1 MTQQVKLFFD
11 VFPEYNCSTE
21 FRNLFESVEV
31 TDVILSKSNKQ
42 LKIYINSKLLIPK
55 EQIFEMEDSL
65 GAYLFQNRMKV
76 KIIEHYELS
85 GQYNISSLT
94 DMYKESLLFEL
105 YKESNVLYRLVKN
118 AEWYVDENIINLT
131 LEDTFV
137 SRKRS
142 LAIKNFLET
151 VYKERF
157 DYEINVGFDF
167 TEEQKEAI
175 RRANEHMLKLEI
187 AHIMDM
193 ERENSIA
200 HGNENTNEN
209 TDMNNADNSEQTDKA
224 KDASNVTNKA
234 SVSSQNK
241 SNTNSDNK
249 NNINKAGSS
258 NNSSKDNSWKSRSKF
273 RRGGAY
279 DPEVIYGRNVEGE
292 EVPVSE
298 IISPINDIVVKGQI
312 FALEEKE
319 TRRGSLIILFS
330 ITDFTDS
337 ISGKLFME
345 KDEWKLFKGD
355 FAKNKFYK
363 IKGSVA
369 IDKYSGELE
378 FSRIEGIKPAN
389 DFRVKRM
396 DNSLE
401 KRVELHMHTVYSDND
416 SVVPVEDII
425 ARAKEW
431 GHPAIAIT
439 DHGVAQAFPV
449 ANHCIKHDDPFKI
462 IYGCEGYFVDDLK
475 DFIVNSKGQSLDD
488 SYVVFDI
495 ETTGLNPKLCKI
507 IEIGAVKV
515 AGGEIVGE
523 FSKFV
528 NPEVPIP
535 YKITELTSI
544 TDEMV
549 MDSPTIDIILPE
561 FLEFIGDSSVV
572 AHNAQFDT
580 SFIKKFADDMG
591 LSTDYSILDTMTLA
605 HVLCPEL
612 GKFTLDRIC
621 KHLGIKLEHHHRAV
635 DDAGATAQIFL
646 SFLSMLKNRGITN
659 LDELNSLGETSPES
673 IRKSRRYHGIILAK
687 NEIGRVNLNRLISE
701 SHVTYFNQRPIMPKS
716 LINRY
721 REGLILGSACEA
733 GELYRAI
740 IGGANDD
747 EIDRIVKFYDYL
759 EIQPIGNN
767 AFMKNDEKLSD
778 INTDEDLQDI
788 NRRIVKLGETYNK
801 PVVATCDVHFL
812 DPEDSIYRAVIMASK
827 GFKDA
832 DDQAPLFFR
841 TTEEMLAEF
850 EYLGSDKAKE
860 IVIDN
865 TVKIANMIEKIY
877 PVSPDK
883 CPPVIENSDEELRR
897 ICYDKAHEIYGPDLP
912 EQVTSRLEKEL
923 TSIIGNGYAVM
934 YIIAQKLV
942 WDSNDHGYLVGSRGS
957 VGSSFVATMAG
968 ITEVN
973 PLAAHYICPHCYYT
987 DFDSELVKSY
997 SGSSGCDMPDM
1008 NCPKCGTRMKKE
1020 GHDIPFETFL
1030 GFYGDKEPDIDLNFS
1045 GEYQANAHAYTE
1057 ELFGKG
1063 HAFRAGTIGTIAE
1076 KTAEGMVY
1084 KYYEERGLNKRRCE
1098 LNRIAQGCVGVK
1110 RTTGQHPGGIV
1121 VVPRDREIYEF
1132 TAVQHPAN
1140 DMKTSIVTTH
1150 FEYHSIDANL
1160 LKLDIL
1166 GHDDPTIIRRLED
1179 LTGKDAKTIALDDK
1193 DVMSLF
1199 HSPEVLGITSEDI
1212 GGVPTG
1218 SLGVPEF
1225 GTSFV
1230 IQMLVDTKPKNFS
1243 DLVRISG
1250 LSHGTDVWLNNAQT
1264 LIADGKT
1271 ELSGAICC
1279 RDDIMVYLIHMGL
1292 EPGDAF
1298 KIMENV
1304 RKGNVA
1310 KGKCDKW
1317 DGWVEDMKAH
1327 NVPDWYIWSCG
1338 LIKYMFPKA
1347 HAAAY
1352 VMMAWR
1358 IAWFK
1363 INEPLAYYA
1372 AYFSIRAKA
1381 FNYETMCMG
1390 REHLEEEMKLL
1401 KSKGKNERTAAEE
1414 ESLSDMQLVQEM
1426 YARGFDFMPI
1436 DIYRADDINCQII
1449 DGKIMPPFSSIA
1461 GIAGAAAS
1469 QIKEAAKQGR
1479 FISKDDLRERA
1490 KIGKSTID
1498 KLSSIG
1504 ILKGLPE
1511 SSQLSIFDL

>member
-1 MTQQVKLFFD
+1 MVQQEKAFFD
-11 VFPEYNCSTE
+11 VFPEFNCPDE
-21 FRNLFESVEV
+21 FRNLFNNVSVR
-31 TDVILSKSNKQ
+31 DVVLSKSKKL
-42 LKIYINSKLLIPK
+42 LKIYINSKILIPK
-55 EQIFEMEDSL
+55 DKIYKMEDSL
-65 GAYLFQNRMKV
+65 SSYLFQNHMRVVLM
-76 KIIEHYELS
+76 EHYELS
-85 GQYNISSLT
+85 EQYNVNSLT
-94 DMYKESLLFEL
+94 DMYKESLLLEFSH
-105 YKESNVLYRLVKN
+105 ESNILHNLIKN
-118 AEWYVDENIINLT
+118 AEWYVNNNVIHLT
-131 LEDTFV
+131 LDDTFLA
-137 SRKRS
+137 KQRS
-142 LAIKNFLET
+142 SYIKNFLET
-151 VYKERF
+151 IYRERF
-157 DYEINVGFDF
+157 GFDINVGFDY

-175 RRANEHMLKLEI
+175 RLANEHTLELEI
-187 AHIMDM
+187 RRIMEKNDAIA
-193 ERENSIA
+193 RENGEINGTSDSKSDNNK
-200 HGNENTNEN
+200 GKSNSGKS
-209 TDMNNADNSEQTDKA
+209 DNNAPA
-224 KDASNVTNKA
+224 KNGNTGTN
-234 SVSSQNK
+234 
-241 SNTNSDNK
+241 
-249 NNINKAGSS
+249 S
-258 NNSSKDNSWKSRSKF
+258 NNSDKDISKKTWKSGFNRN
-273 RRGGAY
+273 RIN
-279 DPEVIYGRNVEGE
+279 DPDTIYGRNVEGE
-292 EVPVSE
+292 ELLLKDVINPM
-298 IISPINDIVVKGQI
+298 NDIVVKGQI
-312 FALEEKE
+312 FSIEEKE
-319 TRRGSLIILFS
+319 TKRGSLIIIFS

-345 KDEWKLFKGD
+345 KDEWKMFKSD
-355 FAKNKFYK
+355 FACKKFYK
-363 IKGSVA
+363 IKGTVA

-378 FSRIEGIKPAN
+378 FSRIEGIKEIA
-389 DFRVKRM
+389 DYTTKRV
-396 DNSLE
+396 DNALD

-416 SVVPVEDII
+416 SVVPVEAII
-425 ARAKEW
+425 KRAKDW

-449 ANHCIKHDDPFKI
+449 ANHCIKTNDPFKI
-462 IYGCEGYFVDDLK
+462 IYGCEGYFVDDMK
-475 DFIVNSKGQSLDD
+475 AFIINSKGQSLDD

-495 ETTGLNPKLCKI
+495 ETTGLNPKFCKI

-515 AGGEIVGE
+515 KGGEIVGE
-523 FSKFV
+523 FSKFI
-528 NPEVPIP
+528 NPEIPIP

-549 MDSPTIDIILPE
+549 MSSPTIDVILPE

-572 AHNAQFDT
+572 AHNAAFDT
-580 SFIKKFADDMG
+580 TFIKKFADDMG

-635 DDAGATAQIFL
+635 DDAGATAQIFIR
-646 SFLSMLKNRGITN
+646 FLSMLKEKGINN
-659 LDELNSLGETSPES
+659 LDELNSLGETSPDS
-673 IRKSRRYHGIILAK
+673 IKKSRRYHGIILAK

-701 SHVTYFNQRPIMPKS
+701 SHITYFNNRPIMPKS
-716 LINRY
+716 LISKY

-733 GELYRAI
+733 GELYRAL

-747 EIDRIVKFYDYL
+747 EIDRLVKFYDYL

-767 AFMKNDEKLSD
+767 AFMKADEKLEN
-778 INTDEDLQDI
+778 INTDEDLQEV
-788 NRRIVKLGETYNK
+788 NKRIVKLGETYNK

-832 DDQAPLFFR
+832 DDQAPLYFR

-850 EYLGSDKAKE
+850 DYLGSDKARE
-860 IVIDN
+860 VVIDN
-865 TVKIANMIEKIY
+865 TVKIANMVEKIY

-973 PLAAHYICPHCYYT
+973 PLAAHYICPHCFYT

-1008 NCPKCGTRMKKE
+1008 ECPKCGTMMKKE

-1076 KTAEGMVY
+1076 KTAEGLVY
-1084 KYYEERGLNKRRCE
+1084 KYYEERGLSKRRCE
-1098 LNRIAQGCVGVK
+1098 LSRIAQGCVGVK

-1132 TAVQHPAN
+1132 TAIQHPAN
-1140 DMKTSIVTTH
+1140 DMKTDIVTTH

-1193 DVMSLF
+1193 NVMSLF
-1199 HSPEVLGITSEDI
+1199 HSPEVLGITPDDI

-1218 SLGVPEF
+1218 SLGIPEF
-1225 GTSFV
+1225 GTAFV
-1230 IQMLVDTKPKNFS
+1230 IQMLVDTKPKSFS

-1264 LIADGKT
+1264 LIAEGKT

-1304 RKGNVA
+1304 RKGKVA
-1310 KGKCDKW
+1310 KGACDKW

-1327 NVPDWYIWSCG
+1327 NVPDWYIWSCK

-1390 REHLEEEMKLL
+1390 REQLEEEMKAL
-1401 KSKGKNERTAAEE
+1401 KAKGKHERTASEE

-1426 YARGFDFMPI
+1426 YARGLEFLPI
-1436 DIYRADDINCQII
+1436 DIYRADDINCLII
-1449 DGKIMPPFSSIA
+1449 DGKLMPPFCSIS

-1469 QIKEAAKQGR
+1469 QIKEAAKAGK
-1479 FISKDDLRERA
+1479 FISKEDLRIRA
-1490 KIGKSTID
+1490 KIGKSTVD

>member
-1 MTQQVKLFFD
+1 VVQEGKLFFD
-11 VFPEYNCSTE
+11 VFPEYNCSSE
-21 FRNLFESVEV
+21 FRKMFEDVIV
-31 TDVILSKSNKQ
+31 TDVVMSKANKQ
-42 LKIYINSKLLIPK
+42 LKIYIDSKVLIPK
-55 EQIFEMEDSL
+55 EHIYEMEDSL
-65 GAYLFQNRMKV
+65 GSFLFQNRFRV
-76 KIIEHYELS
+76 LFVEHYRLS
-85 GQYNISSLT
+85 AQYNIKSLT
-94 DMYKESLLFEL
+94 DIYKDSLLLEL
-105 YKESNVLYRLVKN
+105 YKESNVLYHLVRKS
-118 AEWYVDENIINLT
+118 EWYVTDNVLHLT
-131 LEDTFV
+131 LDDTFV
-137 SRKRS
+137 ARQKS
-142 LAIKNFLET
+142 LHIKNFLEH

-157 DYEINVGFDF
+157 DYEISVGFDF
-167 TEEQKEAI
+167 TEAQKEAI
-175 RRANEHMLKLEI
+175 RRANDHALKMEVMQ
-187 AHIMDM
+187 IM
-193 ERENSIA
+193 EKSEQAQEVNGEGGSKGENADSK
-200 HGNENTNEN
+200 
-209 TDMNNADNSEQTDKA
+209 NADNKDKA
-224 KDASNVTNKA
+224 PAAKAPEKKSENKGRSEGFQRRKVLKHDPDA
-234 SVSSQNK
+234 
-241 SNTNSDNK
+241 
-249 NNINKAGSS
+249 
-258 NNSSKDNSWKSRSKF
+258 
-273 RRGGAY
+273 
-279 DPEVIYGRNVEGE
+279 IYGKNVEGDE
-292 EVPVSE
+292 MPICE
-298 IISPINDIVVKGQI
+298 IQEPINDVVVKGQV
-312 FALEEKE
+312 FAIEEKE
-319 TRRGSLIILFS
+319 TKRGSLIIIFS

-345 KDEWKLFKGD
+345 KDEWALFKQD
-355 FAKNKFYK
+355 FKAKNFYK

-369 IDKYSGELE
+369 IDKFSGELE
-378 FSRIEGIKPAN
+378 FGRIEGIKGASDN
-389 DFRVKRM
+389 RVERM
-396 DNSLE
+396 DNALD

-425 ARAKEW
+425 ARAKKW

-462 IYGCEGYFVDDLK
+462 IYGVEGYFVDDMK
-475 DFIVNSKGQSLDD
+475 DFITNSHGQALDSD
-488 SYVVFDI
+488 YVVFDI
-495 ETTGLNPKLCKI
+495 ETTGLNPKKCQI
-507 IEIGAVKV
+507 IEIGAVKISN
-515 AGGEIVGE
+515 GEIVDRFSE
-523 FSKFV
+523 FI
-528 NPEVPIP
+528 NPQVPIP
-535 YKITELTSI
+535 YDITQLTSI
-544 TDEMV
+544 TDDMV
-549 MDSPTIDIILPE
+549 INAPTIDVILPQ
-561 FLEFIGDSSVV
+561 FLDFVGDSAVV
-572 AHNAQFDT
+572 AHNAVFDT
-580 SFIKKFADDMG
+580 TFIKKFADDLG
-591 LSTDYSILDTMTLA
+591 LATNYSILDTMTLG
-605 HVLCPEL
+605 HILCPEL
-612 GKFTLDRIC
+612 GKYTLDRLC
-621 KHLGIKLEHHHRAV
+621 KHLGLKNEHHHRAV
-635 DDAGATAQIFL
+635 ADAEVTAQIFL
-646 SFLSMLKNRGITN
+646 RFLDMLKDKGVNN
-659 LDELNSLGETSPES
+659 LDEVNSMASNSAET

-687 NEIGRVNLNRLISE
+687 NEIGRVNLNRLISA
-701 SHVTYFNQRPIMPKS
+701 SHLDYFNTRPIMPKS
-716 LINRY
+716 LIDKY

-733 GELYRAI
+733 GELYRAL

-747 EIDRIVKFYDYL
+747 EIDRIVRFYDYL

-767 AFMKNDEKLSD
+767 AFMKADEKLAD
-778 INTDEDLQDI
+778 INTDEDLQ
-788 NRRIVKLGETYNK
+788 NVNKKIVELGETYNK

-812 DPEDSIYRAVIMASK
+812 DPEDSLYRAVIMASK

-850 EYLGSDKAKE
+850 AYLGSEKARE
-860 IVIDN
+860 VVIDN
-865 TVKIANMIEKIY
+865 TNKIANMIEKIY

-973 PLAAHYICPHCYYT
+973 PLAAHYICPHCFYT
-987 DFDSELVKSY
+987 DFESDLVKSY

-1008 NCPKCGTRMKKE
+1008 DCPKCGTRMNKE

-1045 GEYQANAHAYTE
+1045 GEYQANAHQYTE
-1057 ELFGKG
+1057 TLFGKG

-1076 KTAEGMVY
+1076 KTAEQLVF
-1084 KYYEERGLNKRRCE
+1084 KYYQERGQHKRRCE
-1098 LNRIAQGCVGVK
+1098 LARVAQGCVGVK

-1121 VVPRDREIYEF
+1121 VVPSDREIYEF

-1140 DMKTSIVTTH
+1140 DMKTSTVTTH

-1179 LTGKDAKTIALDDK
+1179 LTGKDAKTIKLDDK
-1193 DVMSLF
+1193 GVMSLF
-1199 HSPEVLGITSEDI
+1199 HSPEVLGIKPEDI

-1218 SLGVPEF
+1218 SLGIPEF
-1225 GTSFV
+1225 GTAFV

-1250 LSHGTDVWLNNAQT
+1250 LSHGTDVWLNNAQK
-1264 LIADGKT
+1264 LIAEGKT

-1304 RKGNVA
+1304 RKGKVA
-1310 KGKCDKW
+1310 KGACDKW

-1327 NVPDWYIWSCG
+1327 NVPDWYIWSCN

-1381 FNYETMCMG
+1381 FNYEKMCQG
-1390 REHLEEEMKLL
+1390 REHLEAVMKELNN
-1401 KSKGKNERTAAEE
+1401 KGKYERTAAEE
-1414 ESLSDMQLVQEM
+1414 DTLGDMQLVQEM
-1426 YARGFDFMPI
+1426 YARGLEFLPI
-1436 DIYRADDINCQII
+1436 DIYKADDINCLII
-1449 DGKIMPPFSSIA
+1449 DGKIMPPLTSID
-1461 GIAGAAAS
+1461 GIAEKAAS

-1479 FISKDDLRERA
+1479 FISKEDLRNRA
-1490 KIGKSTID
+1490 GIGKSTIE
-1498 KLSSIG
+1498 KLSEIG
-1504 ILKGLPE
+1504 ILDGLPE
-1511 SSQLSIFDL
+1511 SSQLSIFDI

>member
-1 MTQQVKLFFD
+1 MAEQTKLFFD
-11 VFPEYNCSTE
+11 VFPDYNCSSE
-21 FRNLFESVEV
+21 LKRIFN
-31 TDVILSKSNKQ
+31 DVQVKDVVLSKACNK
-42 LKIYINSKLLIPK
+42 LKLYINSSVLISK
-55 EQIFEMEDSL
+55 KDIYNVEDSL
-65 GAYLFQNRMKV
+65 SEYLFQNRMRV

-85 GQYNISSLT
+85 GQYNVSRLT

-105 YKESNVLYRLVKN
+105 QKESTILFNLLKK
-118 AEWYVDENIINLT
+118 AEWFVNENIINLT

-137 SRKRS
+137 AKDRS
-142 LAIKNFLET
+142 HEIKKFLEN

-157 DYEINVGFDF
+157 DYEISVGFDF
-167 TEEQKEAI
+167 TEEQKDEI
-175 RRANEHMLKLEI
+175 RRANEHTLMLEVMQILEK
-187 AHIMDM
+187 
-193 ERENSIA
+193 EV
-200 HGNENTNEN
+200 
-209 TDMNNADNSEQTDKA
+209 
-224 KDASNVTNKA
+224 KDDLDESLDDE
-234 SVSSQNK
+234 
-241 SNTNSDNK
+241 DNK
-249 NNINKAGSS
+249 NEVDADNEHN
-258 NNSSKDNSWKSRSKF
+258 SKDNRSKNKENKSSKEQNADKNGDNGKHTGF
-273 RRGGAY
+273 YKKRVY
-279 DPEVIYGRNVEGE
+279 DPDLVYGRSVDGDEISLS
-292 EVPVSE
+292 EVNEPMHDV
-298 IISPINDIVVKGQI
+298 VVKGKV
-312 FALEEKE
+312 FYLEEKE
-319 TRRGSLIILFS
+319 TRRGTLIILFS
-330 ITDFTDS
+330 VTDFTDS
-337 ISGKLFME
+337 ISGKLFMSKE
-345 KDEWKLFKGD
+345 EWNLMKSDFKAGR
-355 FAKNKFYK
+355 FYI
-363 IKGSVA
+363 IKGSTG
-369 IDKYSGELE
+369 IDKFSNELE
-378 FSRIEGIKPAN
+378 FSRIEGIKEIPDYTTKRN
-389 DFRVKRM
+389 DNAL
-396 DNSLE
+396 D

-416 SVVPVEDII
+416 SVVPVEKII

-449 ANHCIKHDDPFKI
+449 ANHCIKKDDPFKI
-462 IYGCEGYFVDDLK
+462 IYGCEGYFVDDIT

-495 ETTGLNPKLCKI
+495 ETTGLNRQICKI
-507 IEIGAVKV
+507 IEIGAVKIV
-515 AGGEIVGE
+515 NGEIVDRFSE
-523 FSKFV
+523 FI
-528 NPEVPIP
+528 NPEEPIP
-535 YKITELTSI
+535 PKITELTSI
-544 TDEMV
+544 RDDMV
-549 MDSPTIDIILPE
+549 MDAPNIDVMLPK
-561 FLEFIGDSSVV
+561 FLEFVGDSSVV

-580 SFIKKFADDMG
+580 SFIKKFADDQG
-591 LSTDYSILDTMTLA
+591 LSVDYSILDTMTLGY
-605 HVLCPEL
+605 VLCPEL
-612 GKFTLDRIC
+612 GKYTLDRLC
-621 KHLGIKLEHHHRAV
+621 KHLGVKLEHHHRAV
-635 DDAGATAQIFL
+635 DDAEATAHIFL
-646 SFLSMLKNRGITN
+646 RFLEMLKEQGINN
-659 LDELNSLGETSPES
+659 LDELNSLGENNTDR
-673 IRKSRRYHGIILAK
+673 IRKLRRYHGIILAK

-701 SHVTYFNQRPIMPKS
+701 SHIKYFNNRPIMPKS
-716 LINRY
+716 LIDRY

-733 GELYRAI
+733 GELYSAL
-740 IGGANDD
+740 IGGADD
-747 EIDRIVKFYDYL
+747 IEIDRIVSFYDYL

-767 AFMKNDEKLSD
+767 AFKKADEKLPD
-778 INTDEDLQDI
+778 INTDEDLKNV
-788 NRRIVKLGETYNK
+788 NRRIVALGETYNK

-832 DDQAPLFFR
+832 DDQAPLYFR
-841 TTEEMLAEF
+841 TTEEMLDEF
-850 EYLGSDKAKE
+850 DYLGSDKAKE
-860 IVIDN
+860 VVIDN
-865 TVKIANMIEKIY
+865 TVKIANMVEKIY

-897 ICYDKAHEIYGPDLP
+897 ICYDKAHEIYGPNLP

-987 DFDSELVKSY
+987 DFESDLVKSY

-1008 NCPKCGTRMKKE
+1008 ACPKCGTMMKKE

-1076 KTAEGMVY
+1076 KTAEGLVY
-1084 KYYEERGLNKRRCE
+1084 KYYEERGVSKRRCE
-1098 LNRIAQGCVGVK
+1098 LSRIAQGCVGVK

-1132 TAVQHPAN
+1132 TAIQHPAN
-1140 DMKTSIVTTH
+1140 DMNTDIVTTH

-1179 LTGKDAKTIALDDK
+1179 LTGTDAKQIALDDK
-1193 DVMSLF
+1193 KVMSLF
-1199 HSPEVLGITSEDI
+1199 HSPEVLGITPDDI
-1212 GGVPTG
+1212 DGVPTG
-1218 SLGVPEF
+1218 SLGIPEF

-1230 IQMLVDTKPKNFS
+1230 IQMLVDTKPKSFS

-1264 LIADGKT
+1264 LIAEGKT

-1304 RKGNVA
+1304 RKGKVA
-1310 KGKCDKW
+1310 KGACDKW
-1317 DGWVEDMKAH
+1317 DSWVKDMKAH
-1327 NVPDWYIWSCG
+1327 NVPEWYIWSCK

-1358 IAWFK
+1358 IAWYK

-1390 REHLEEEMKLL
+1390 REHLEQEMKLL
-1401 KSKGKNERTAAEE
+1401 KAKGKHERTAAEE
-1414 ESLSDMQLVQEM
+1414 ETLSDMQLVQEM
-1426 YARGFDFMPI
+1426 YARGLEFLPI
-1436 DIYRADDINCQII
+1436 DLYKADDINCLII
-1449 DGKIMPPFSSIA
+1449 DGKLMPPFCSIS

-1469 QIKEAAKQGR
+1469 QIKEAAKLGK
-1479 FISKDDLRERA
+1479 FISKEDLRNRA
-1490 KIGKSTID
+1490 KIGKSTVD

-1504 ILKGLPE
+1504 ILNGLPE
-1511 SSQLSIFDL
+1511 SSQLSIFDM

>member
-1 MTQQVKLFFD
+1 MVQQEKMFFD
-11 VFPEYNCSTE
+11 VFPDFKCPSDLNNIFST
-21 FRNLFESVEV
+21 VEV
-31 TDVILSKSNKQ
+31 KDVVLSKSSGL
-42 LKIYINSKLLIPK
+42 LKLYMNSRILIPK
-55 EQIFEMEDSL
+55 AQIYEMEDALSD
-65 GAYLFQNRMKV
+65 YLFQNRMRV
-76 KIIEHYELS
+76 KIIEHYQLS
-85 GQYNISSLT
+85 GQYNVSRLT
-94 DMYKESLLFEL
+94 EMYKESLLIEL
-105 YKESNVLYRLVKN
+105 YNESNVLYNIVKK
-118 AEWYVDENIINLT
+118 AEWYVNEEVIHLT
-131 LEDTFV
+131 LDDTFLT
-137 SRKRS
+137 RQRS
-142 LAIKNFLET
+142 MHIKNYLEHM
-151 VYKERF
+151 YKERF
-157 DYEINVGFDF
+157 DYDINVGFDY
-167 TEEQKEAI
+167 TEEQKDAI
-175 RRANEHMLKLEI
+175 RAANRHTLELEVEQILKMGEDRTRELELNASSDDSANRKNI
-187 AHIMDM
+187 SAKSQSGSAK
-193 ERENSIA
+193 ETTGNNSAKSSDNVNNISSNGGK
-200 HGNENTNEN
+200 GNEYG
-209 TDMNNADNSEQTDKA
+209 KR
-224 KDASNVTNKA
+224 
-234 SVSSQNK
+234 SS
-241 SNTNSDNK
+241 SF
-249 NNINKAGSS
+249 
-258 NNSSKDNSWKSRSKF
+258 SKMRGRS
-273 RRGGAY
+273 Y
-279 DPEVIYGRNVEGE
+279 DPNVIYGRNVEGDLISI
-292 EVPVSE
+292 SE
-298 IISPINDIVVKGQI
+298 ITEPVRDIVVKGRI

-319 TRRGSLIILFS
+319 TRRGSLIIIFS

-345 KDEWKLFKGD
+345 KDEWKDFKSD
-355 FAKNKFYK
+355 FAKGKFYT
-363 IKGSVA
+363 IKGSVDV
-369 IDKYSGELE
+369 DKYSGELE
-378 FSRIEGIKPAN
+378 FSRIEGIKEIH
-389 DFRVKRM
+389 DFTTKRV
-396 DNSLE
+396 DNALN

-416 SVVPVEDII
+416 SVVPVDAII
-425 ARAKEW
+425 KRAKDW

-449 ANHCIKHDDPFKI
+449 ANHCIKKDDPFKI

-475 DFIVNSKGQSLDD
+475 EFIVNSKGQSLDD

-495 ETTGLNPKLCKI
+495 ETTGLNRQLCKI
-507 IEIGAVKV
+507 IEIGAVKIV
-515 AGGEIVGE
+515 GGEIVDRFSE
-523 FSKFV
+523 FI
-528 NPEVPIP
+528 NPEEPIP

-549 MDSPTIDIILPE
+549 MDAPTIDVILPR
-561 FLEFIGDSSVV
+561 FLDFIGDSSVV

-580 SFIKKFADDMG
+580 SFIKKYADDMG
-591 LSTDYSILDTMTLA
+591 LSTDYSILDTMTLGY
-605 HVLCPEL
+605 VLCPEL
-612 GKFTLDRIC
+612 GKYTLDRLC

-635 DDAGATAQIFL
+635 DDAEATAHIFL
-646 SFLSMLKNRGITN
+646 RFLTMLKDREITN
-659 LDELNSLGETSPES
+659 LDELNSLGSS
-673 IRKSRRYHGIILAK
+673 VDRVKKLKKYHGIILAK

-701 SHVTYFNQRPIMPKS
+701 AHITYYNNRPIMPKS
-716 LINRY
+716 LIDEY
-721 REGLILGSACEA
+721 REGLLLGSACEA
-733 GELYRAI
+733 GELYSAL
-740 IGGANDD
+740 IGGADNE
-747 EIDRIVKFYDYL
+747 EIDRIVRFYDYL

-767 AFMKNDEKLSD
+767 AFKKADEKLPD
-778 INTDEDLQDI
+778 INTDEDLRNV
-788 NRRIVKLGETYNK
+788 NRRIVKLGETYNM

-812 DPEDSIYRAVIMASK
+812 DPEDSLYRAVIMASK

-832 DDQAPLFFR
+832 DDQAPLYFR

-850 EYLGSDKAKE
+850 DYLGVDKARE
-860 IVIDN
+860 VVIDN

-897 ICYDKAHEIYGPDLP
+897 ICYDKAHEIYGPELP
-912 EQVTSRLEKEL
+912 VQVTSRLEKEL

-973 PLAAHYICPHCYYT
+973 PLAAHYICPKCYYT
-987 DFDSELVKSY
+987 DFESDLVKSY

-1008 NCPKCGTRMKKE
+1008 ACPKCGTMMKKE

-1076 KTAEGMVY
+1076 KTAEGLVY
-1084 KYYEERGLNKRRCE
+1084 KYYEERGMSKRRCE
-1098 LNRIAQGCVGVK
+1098 LSRIAQGCVGVK

-1132 TAVQHPAN
+1132 TAIQHPAN
-1140 DMKTSIVTTH
+1140 DMKTDIVTTH

-1199 HSPEVLGITSEDI
+1199 HSPEILGITPDDI

-1218 SLGVPEF
+1218 SLGIPEF
-1225 GTSFV
+1225 GTAFV
-1230 IQMLVDTKPKNFS
+1230 IQMLVDTKPKSFS

-1264 LIADGKT
+1264 LIAEGKT

-1327 NVPDWYIWSCG
+1327 DVPDWYIWSCK

-1363 INEPLAYYA
+1363 INEPLAYYS

-1381 FNYETMCMG
+1381 FNYETMCQG
-1390 REHLEEEMKLL
+1390 QEHLEAEMAAL
-1401 KSKGKNERTAAEE
+1401 KAKGKHERTAAEE

-1426 YARGFDFMPI
+1426 YARGYEFLPI
-1436 DIYRADDINCQII
+1436 DLYQADDINCLII
-1449 DGKIMPPFSSIA
+1449 DGKIMPPFCSIP
-1461 GIAGAAAS
+1461 GIAEAAAS
-1469 QIKEAAKQGR
+1469 QIKEAARAGK

-1490 KIGKSTID
+1490 KIGKSTIE

-1504 ILKGLPE
+1504 ILKGLPD
-1511 SSQLSIFDL
+1511 SSQLSIFDM

>member
-1 MTQQVKLFFD
+1 MVQQEKAFFE
-11 VFPEYNCSTE
+11 VFPDYHCPDELN
-21 FRNLFESVEV
+21 NLFGNVKV
-31 TDVILSKSNKQ
+31 TDVVLSKSKKL
-42 LKIYINSKLLIPK
+42 LKIYINSRILIPK
-55 EQIFEMEDSL
+55 KKIYKMEDSL
-65 GAYLFQNRMKV
+65 SSYLFQNRMHV

-85 GQYNISSLT
+85 GQYNVTSLT
-94 DMYKESLLFEL
+94 DMYKESLLDEINH
-105 YKESNVLYRLVKN
+105 ESNILFRLIKN
-118 AEWYVDENIINLT
+118 ADWYVNDNVIHLT
-131 LEDTFV
+131 LDDTF
-137 SRKRS
+137 
-142 LAIKNFLET
+142 LARQRAVYIKNFLET

-157 DYEINVGFDF
+157 DYEINVGFDY

-175 RRANEHMLKLEI
+175 RLANEHSLELEVRQIMEKVEAI
-187 AHIMDM
+187 A
-193 ERENSIA
+193 REN
-200 HGNENTNEN
+200 G
-209 TDMNNADNSEQTDKA
+209 DNNYKTASSDNA
-224 KDASNVTNKA
+224 KGESSNK
-234 SVSSQNK
+234 
-241 SNTNSDNK
+241 TNSDNGK
-249 NNINKAGSS
+249 NAVSG
-258 NNSSKDNSWKSRSKF
+258 NNSKGKNGNNSGTSNGNKGYEKKSWKSGFNKSRIN
-273 RRGGAY
+273 

-292 EVPVSE
+292 E
-298 IISPINDIVVKGQI
+298 ISIKDVTEPMNDIVVKGQI
-312 FALEEKE
+312 FAIEEKE
-319 TRRGSLIILFS
+319 TKRGSLIIIFS

-345 KDEWKLFKGD
+345 KDEWKMFKSD
-355 FAKNKFYK
+355 FVCKKFYK
-363 IKGSVA
+363 IRGSVA
-369 IDKYSGELE
+369 VDKFSGELE
-378 FSRIEGIKPAN
+378 FSRIEGIKEIP
-389 DFRVKRM
+389 DYTTKRV
-396 DNSLE
+396 DNALD

-416 SVVPVEDII
+416 SVVPVDAII
-425 ARAKEW
+425 KRAKEW

-449 ANHCIKHDDPFKI
+449 ANHCIKANDPFKI

-475 DFIVNSKGQSLDD
+475 DFIRNSKGQSLDD

-495 ETTGLNPKLCKI
+495 ETTGLNPKFCKI
-507 IEIGAVKV
+507 IEIGAVKIE
-515 AGGEIVGE
+515 GGEIVGE
-523 FSKFV
+523 FSEFV

-549 MDSPTIDIILPE
+549 MSAPTIEVILPK
-561 FLEFIGDSSVV
+561 FLEFIGDASVV
-572 AHNAQFDT
+572 AHNAAFDT
-580 SFIKKFADDMG
+580 TFIKKFADDMN
-591 LSTDYSILDTMTLA
+591 LPTDYSILDTMTLA

-646 SFLSMLKNRGITN
+646 RFLTMLKDRGITN
-659 LDELNSLGETSPES
+659 LDELNSLGETSSDS
-673 IRKSRRYHGIILAK
+673 IKKSRRYHGIILAK

-701 SHVTYFNQRPIMPKS
+701 SHINYFNTRPIMPKS
-716 LINRY
+716 LINKY

-733 GELYRAI
+733 GELYRAL
-740 IGGANDD
+740 IGGANDE

-767 AFMKNDEKLSD
+767 AFMKADEKLED
-778 INTDEDLQDI
+778 INTDEDLQEV
-788 NRRIVKLGETYNK
+788 NKRIVKLGEIYNK

-812 DPEDSIYRAVIMASK
+812 DPEDSLYRAVIMASK

-832 DDQAPLFFR
+832 DDQAPLYFR
-841 TTEEMLAEF
+841 TTEEMLKEF
-850 EYLGSDKAKE
+850 DYLGSDKARE
-860 IVIDN
+860 VVIDN
-865 TVKIANMIEKIY
+865 TVKIANMVEKIS

-897 ICYDKAHEIYGPDLP
+897 ICYDKAHEIYGPELP

-973 PLAAHYICPHCYYT
+973 PLAAHYICPKCYYT
-987 DFDSELVKSY
+987 DFDSDLVKSY

-1008 NCPKCGTRMKKE
+1008 ACPKCGTMMKKE

-1057 ELFGKG
+1057 KLFGKG

-1076 KTAEGMVY
+1076 KTAEQLVF
-1084 KYYEERGLNKRRCE
+1084 KYYEERGQHKRKCE
-1098 LNRIAQGCVGVK
+1098 LARIAKGCEGVK

-1132 TAVQHPAN
+1132 TAIQHPAN
-1140 DMKTSIVTTH
+1140 DMKTDIVTTH

-1193 DVMSLF
+1193 KVMSLF
-1199 HSPEVLGITSEDI
+1199 HSPEVLGITPEDI

-1218 SLGVPEF
+1218 SLGIPEF
-1225 GTSFV
+1225 GTAFV
-1230 IQMLVDTKPKNFS
+1230 IQMLVDTKPKSFS

-1264 LIADGKT
+1264 LIAEGKT

-1304 RKGNVA
+1304 RKGKVA
-1310 KGKCDKW
+1310 KGACDKW

-1327 NVPDWYIWSCG
+1327 NVPDWYIWSCK

-1390 REHLEEEMKLL
+1390 REHLEEEMKIL
-1401 KSKGKNERTAAEE
+1401 KAKGKHERTAAEE

-1426 YARGFDFMPI
+1426 YARGLEFLPI
-1436 DIYRADDINCQII
+1436 DLYKADDKNCLII
-1449 DGKIMPPFSSIA
+1449 DGKLMPPFCSIT
-1461 GIAGAAAS
+1461 GIAQAAAS
-1469 QIKEAAKQGR
+1469 QIKEAAKQGK

-1490 KIGKSTID
+1490 KIGKSTIE

>member
-1 MTQQVKLFFD
+1 MSQQTKMFFD
-11 VFPEYNCSTE
+11 AFPDFKCQAELDNIFQT
-21 FRNLFESVEV
+21 VEV
-31 TDVILSKSNKQ
+31 RDVVLSKKSNM
-42 LKIYINSKLLIPK
+42 LKVLINSRILIPK
-55 EQIFEMEDSL
+55 VQIYEMENELSS
-65 GAYLFQNRMKV
+65 YLFQSRMKV

-85 GQYNISSLT
+85 GQYNVSRLT
-94 DMYKESLLFEL
+94 DMYKESLLIEL
-105 YKESNVLYRLVKN
+105 YNESNVLYNIAKK
-118 AEWYVDENIINLT
+118 AEWYVNEDVIQLT
-131 LEDTFV
+131 LDDTFLT
-137 SRKRS
+137 RQRS
-142 LAIKNFLET
+142 MYIKNFLEH
-151 VYKERF
+151 VYRERF
-157 DYEINVGFDF
+157 DYDINVGFDY

-175 RRANEHMLKLEI
+175 RAANQHKLELEVK
-187 AHIMDM
+187 HIIELGQ
-193 ERENSIA
+193 ERARELELN
-200 HGNENTNEN
+200 GLDEQG
-209 TDMNNADNSEQTDKA
+209 ADKNKRSKA
-224 KDASNVTNKA
+224 ASGSGKKSGGHDGKA
-234 SVSSQNK
+234 SDGNKTGSDPNAVNFGRRSVGYSSFK
-241 SNTNSDNK
+241 K
-249 NNINKAGSS
+249 MRG
-258 NNSSKDNSWKSRSKF
+258 RS
-273 RRGGAY
+273 Y
-279 DPEVIYGRNVEGE
+279 DPNVIYGSNVEGD
-292 EVPVSE
+292 VISISE
-298 IISPINDIVVKGQI
+298 ITEPVRDIVVRGKI
-312 FALEEKE
+312 FSLEEKE
-319 TRRGSLIILFS
+319 TKRGSLIIIFS
-330 ITDFTDS
+330 ITDFSDS

-345 KDEWKLFKGD
+345 KDEWKEFKDD
-355 FAKNKFYK
+355 FGKGKFYT
-363 IKGSVA
+363 IKASA
-369 IDKYSGELE
+369 DYDKYSGELE
-378 FSRIEGIKPAN
+378 FSRIEGIKAAADN
-389 DFRVKRM
+389 TKKRM
-396 DNSLE
+396 DNALD

-449 ANHCIKHDDPFKI
+449 ANDCIKKDDPFKI
-462 IYGCEGYFVDDLK
+462 IYGCEGYFVDDLL
-475 DFIVNSKGQSLDD
+475 DLIVNSKGQSLDD

-495 ETTGLNPKLCKI
+495 ETTGLNKQLCKI
-507 IEIGAVKV
+507 IEIGAVKI
-515 AGGEIVGE
+515 AGGEIVDR
-523 FSKFV
+523 FSEFV
-528 NPEVPIP
+528 NPEEPIP

-549 MDSPTIDIILPE
+549 IDAPNIDVILPR

-580 SFIKKFADDMG
+580 SFIRKFADERG
-591 LSTDYSILDTMTLA
+591 LATDYSILDTMTLGY
-605 HVLCPEL
+605 VLCPEL
-612 GKFTLDRIC
+612 GKYTLDRLC
-621 KHLGIKLEHHHRAV
+621 KYLGIKLEHHHRAV
-635 DDAGATAQIFL
+635 DDAEATAHIFL
-646 SFLSMLKNRGITN
+646 RFISMLKDRGISN
-659 LDELNSLGETSPES
+659 LDELNGLSNSVDR
-673 IRKSRRYHGIILAK
+673 IRKLRRYHGIILAK

-701 SHVTYFNQRPIMPKS
+701 SHITYFNNRPIMPKS
-716 LINRY
+716 LIDKY

-733 GELYRAI
+733 GELYSAL
-740 IGGANDD
+740 IGGADNE
-747 EIDRIVKFYDYL
+747 EIDRIVRFYDYL

-767 AFMKNDEKLSD
+767 AFKKADEKLPN
-778 INTDEDLQDI
+778 INTDEDLRNV
-788 NRRIVKLGETYNK
+788 NRRIVKLGETYNM

-812 DPEDSIYRAVIMASK
+812 DPEDSLYRAVIMASK

-832 DDQAPLFFR
+832 DDQAPLYFR
-841 TTEEMLAEF
+841 TTEEMLQEF
-850 EYLGSDKAKE
+850 DYLGVDKARE
-860 IVIDN
+860 VVIDN
-865 TVKIANMIEKIY
+865 TVKIANMVEKIY

-883 CPPVIENSDEELRR
+883 CPPIIENSDEELRR
-897 ICYDKAHEIYGPDLP
+897 ICYDKAHEIYGPNLP
-912 EQVTSRLEKEL
+912 VQVKSRLDKEL

-1008 NCPKCGTRMKKE
+1008 ECPKCGTMMKKE

-1063 HAFRAGTIGTIAE
+1063 HAFRAGTIGKIAE
-1076 KTAEGMVY
+1076 KTAEQLVY
-1084 KYYEERGLNKRRCE
+1084 KYYDERGISKRRCE
-1098 LNRIAQGCVGVK
+1098 LARIAQGCVGVK

-1140 DMKTSIVTTH
+1140 DMKTDIVTTH

-1193 DVMSLF
+1193 NVMSLF

-1218 SLGVPEF
+1218 SLGIPEF

-1230 IQMLVDTKPKNFS
+1230 IQMLVDTKPKSFS

-1264 LIADGKT
+1264 LIAKGKT

-1292 EPGDAF
+1292 EAGDAF

-1304 RKGNVA
+1304 RKGKVA

-1317 DGWVEDMKAH
+1317 DGWVEDMRSH
-1327 NVPDWYIWSCG
+1327 GVPEWYIGSCK

-1363 INEPLAYYA
+1363 INEPLAYYS

-1381 FNYETMCMG
+1381 FNYETMCQG
-1390 REHLEEEMKLL
+1390 KEHLEREMAVL
-1401 KSKGKNERTAAEE
+1401 KAKGKNERTAAEE

-1426 YARGFDFMPI
+1426 YARGFEFLPI
-1436 DIYRADDINCQII
+1436 DIYTVDDINCQII
-1449 DGKIMPPFSSIA
+1449 DGKIMPPLCSIS
-1461 GIAGAAAS
+1461 GIAGAAAL
-1469 QIKEAAKQGR
+1469 QIKEAAKQGK
-1479 FISKDDLRERA
+1479 FISKDDLCERA
-1490 KIGKSTID
+1490 KIGKSTIE

-1504 ILKGLPE
+1504 ILNGLPE
-1511 SSQLSIFDL
+1511 SSQLSIFDM